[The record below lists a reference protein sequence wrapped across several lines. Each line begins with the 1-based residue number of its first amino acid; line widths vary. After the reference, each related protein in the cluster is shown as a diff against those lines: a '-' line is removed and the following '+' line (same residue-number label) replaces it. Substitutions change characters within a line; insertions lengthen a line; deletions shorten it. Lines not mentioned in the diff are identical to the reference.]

1 MSLSVNVTNMS
12 IKVGSS
18 MIKLSTRRIIFQI
31 KSKWN
36 SPFLIYSISL
46 IIPNSKEQLHIIK
59 SIPKSQYIILHKWLF
74 NINLSPSLSKDR
86 LLTKISLSLI
96 RFRALTIRCKMLIF
110 LKMRHSLVNLGILR
124 YFWYKHSNTLDTECK
139 RRRFVPLKCYQDS
152 PGGVHQGKIT
162 FIIAQRT
169 IVGNDFSLSALFYRS
184 TFTAII
190 SYYLIK
196 YFTTF
201 KR

>member
-1 MSLSVNVTNMS
+1 MFHIKCKKMSLSVNVTNMS

-31 KSKWN
+31 KSKLN

-74 NINLSPSLSKDR
+74 SINLNPSLSKDR
-86 LLTKISLSLI
+86 LPIKISLSLI

-124 YFWYKHSNTLDTECK
+124 YF
-139 RRRFVPLKCYQDS
+139 
-152 PGGVHQGKIT
+152 
-162 FIIAQRT
+162 
-169 IVGNDFSLSALFYRS
+169 
-184 TFTAII
+184 
-190 SYYLIK
+190 
-196 YFTTF
+196 
-201 KR
+201 